1 MRKTVLF
8 LVVLA
13 VLSVASTAD
22 AQGRYQL
29 WKEWY
34 GNVQF
39 GYLSPEGDY
48 GDVTDSGW
56 MVSGG
61 ATYEPPDWPVGIF
74 MELSY
79 HENDFK
85 REILDIL
92 ESDGGDVSVWGVST
106 GLRWAP
112 DFDSSIGFYAK
123 AGVGAYRVEARIFD
137 AVWVPG
143 WICDPW
149 YWWYCVPGWVP
160 GQSVTA
166 RESTTE
172 LGYNLGLGFTFD
184 LGVTTELYLEASYFT
199 IDTDVAKTEY
209 MPLSLGIR
217 W

>member
-1 MRKTVLF
+1 MKRTTILI
-8 LVVLA
+8 LA
-13 VLSVASTAD
+13 VAFIGVTATAD
-22 AQGRYQL
+22 AQHGYQS

-34 GNVQF
+34 GNIQF
-39 GYLSPEGDY
+39 GYLSPQGDY

-61 ATYEPPDWPVGIF
+61 ATYEPPDWSVGIF

-79 HENDFK
+79 HENDIK
-85 REILDIL
+85 SEILNAL
-92 ESDGGDVSVWGVST
+92 ESDGGDVNVWGVST

-112 DFDSSIGFYAK
+112 DLDSSIGFYAK
-123 AGVGAYRVEARIFD
+123 AGVGAYRVEAKIFD

-166 RESTTE
+166 RESSTNF
-172 LGYNLGLGFTFD
+172 GYNLALGVTFD
-184 LGVTTELYLEASYFT
+184 LGVTTEFYLEASYFS
-199 IDTDVAKTEY
+199 IDTDVAQTDY